1 MTAEIAGTR
10 RELTRDVDELY
21 DKVAPSRVIERRK
34 ASMRGRV
41 TSMKERVMGTA
52 ERGAHSAATT
62 GHSAVSAVS
71 AVSDTATGAVH
82 AVESRTQGAPLAA
95 GLIAFGAGMVVSA
108 LVPASEAETQAARR
122 LTEAAED
129 HGLVDEAKAVG
140 QQVGD
145 SLKESAAGAADELKA
160 SVQDSARTLQEE
172 GRTSAGHVRDDAPGT

>member
-71 AVSDTATGAVH
+71 AASDTATGAVH

-108 LVPASEAETQAARR
+108 LVPASEAETQ
-122 LTEAAED
+122 AAED